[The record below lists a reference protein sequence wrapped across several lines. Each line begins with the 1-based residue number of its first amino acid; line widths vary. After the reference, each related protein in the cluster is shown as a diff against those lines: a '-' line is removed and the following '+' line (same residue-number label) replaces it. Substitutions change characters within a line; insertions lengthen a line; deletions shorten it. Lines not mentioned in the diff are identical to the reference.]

1 MICRAFFTE
10 SELTLFPAQALVPE
24 SKGRE
29 PSRSFPLCERTKKGL
44 HQREGSGQQ
53 HCGYRGVEDEPY
65 FTRVGF
71 SMRPRPRPSGWSH
84 GSVPEGED
92 VEAAME
98 STKGIMEN
106 APFGIRMTTE
116 LFNVS
121 LDIPGLRR
129 HTEMENRP

>member
-1 MICRAFFTE
+1 
-10 SELTLFPAQALVPE
+10 
-24 SKGRE
+24 
-29 PSRSFPLCERTKKGL
+29 
-44 HQREGSGQQ
+44 
-53 HCGYRGVEDEPY
+53 
-65 FTRVGF
+65 
-71 SMRPRPRPSGWSH
+71 MRPRPRPSGWSH

-116 LFNVS
+116 LFNMS